1 MSLYVQYRPKSFTDM
16 VWQRHV
22 MDILIAQ
29 AKQNQLWHG
38 YILYWPR
45 GTGKTS
51 TARILAKIAN
61 CTTFTA
67 DWQPDLLHDP
77 AAKLIDTNA
86 TIDFVEIDA
95 ASHTGVDNIRDEIID
110 KVAYAPA
117 HLKKKVYVIDEVHML
132 SKGAFNALLK
142 IMEEPPEY
150 IMFILAT
157 TELHKV
163 PETILS
169 RCQVFNFKQLSI
181 DEIAWRLDYIAKS
194 EKIDADPAALRL
206 IAKLSWGAMRDAIKY
221 LEQISILWAVNEDNV
236 AKFLWVV
243 NDRLLADGIEF
254 LRANNINAWIAFLDT
269 LVKQGV
275 DLQNFA
281 KELLVRLDE
290 HFLENPALYSSF
302 AGMIEEIIANAKRY
316 PHPLLIWKAT
326 SRKWFGGKPSDLAAQ
341 SIPAVKQEQIPITP
355 ATPTPAVWTT
365 QEPVQTVLQSPQ
377 GPVATETP
385 IVENKITTATPEHI
399 IEALVAGSSNPF
411 AKSILKQ
418 SVIIQEIDHDAIWAV
433 VINEQSYHTISKPE
447 LSHELEKI
455 LQKAFG
461 FPGQIKRTYM
471 SKEERLL
478 KSI

>member
-1 MSLYVQYRPKSFTDM
+1 MSLYLQYRPKSFTDM
-16 VWQRHV
+16 IGQRHV

-38 YILYWPR
+38 YILFWPR

-67 DWQPDLLHDP
+67 DWQPDLLNDP
-77 AAKLIDTNA
+77 AAKLIDTNG

-95 ASHTGVDNIRDEIID
+95 ASHTWVDNIRDEIID
-110 KVAYAPA
+110 KVAYPPA

-142 IMEEPPEY
+142 IMEEPPSY

-181 DEIAWRLDYIAKS
+181 DEIAGRLEYIAS
-194 EKIDADPAALRL
+194 NEKMDVESAALRL

-221 LEQISILWAVNEDNV
+221 LEQISILGPVTEDNV
-236 AKFLWVV
+236 AKFLGVV
-243 NDRLLADGIEF
+243 NDRLLNDWIELLRNNDIHAWTVF
-254 LRANNINAWIAFLDT
+254 LET

-290 HFLENPALYSSF
+290 HFLEDPVVYSSF
-302 AGMIEEIIANAKRY
+302 AGMIEEIIASAKWY
-316 PHPLLIWKAT
+316 PHPLLIRKAT
-326 SRKWFGGKPSDLAAQ
+326 SRKWFGDKSGETTTPPK
-341 SIPAVKQEQIPITP
+341 PAVNTAPAPVEPTTPVHHTAPKQETTESV
-355 ATPTPAVWTT
+355 AATTPTEAPTIEST
-365 QEPVQTVLQSPQ
+365 
-377 GPVATETP
+377 
-385 IVENKITTATPEHI
+385 ITTTSPEQI
-399 IEALVAGSSNPF
+399 IEALVAWSSNPF

-418 SVIIQEIDHDAIWAV
+418 SVIIQEITPETIWAV
-433 VINEQSYHTISKPE
+433 VINEQSYHTISKAE

-461 FPGQIKRTYM
+461 FTGHIKRVYM